1 MVLFSIKT
9 NYCCFC
15 QFINALTVAWFS
27 NKLNKTFT
35 ISVRYK
41 NDYYICLHRKK
52 QAKRSMQKKIQ
63 LNILGLSVSQTQS
76 GAYALVLAEE
86 DGERRIPII
95 IGPVEAQAIAIQLEG
110 LKPPRPLTH
119 DLIKNMALA
128 FDIALL
134 EVTIY
139 KLEEGIFYSE
149 LLCEMNGKEIK
160 IDSRTSDAVALA
172 LRFRCP
178 IFTSEDILQKAGI
191 VLEADDEGSPVRSLL
206 DEEEIEAPSLSS
218 YAQYST
224 SELEELLSE
233 AIQNEDYEKASVIRD
248 ELTKREK

>member
-1 MVLFSIKT
+1 M
-9 NYCCFC
+9 
-15 QFINALTVAWFS
+15 
-27 NKLNKTFT
+27 
-35 ISVRYK
+35 
-41 NDYYICLHRKK
+41 H
-52 QAKRSMQKKIQ
+52 KIR

-86 DGERRIPII
+86 NGERRIPII

-119 DLIKNMALA
+119 DLIKNMAMA

-149 LLCEMNGKEIK
+149 LLCEMNGKEIN

-178 IFTSEDILQKAGI
+178 IYTTEEILKKSGIILDLENED
-191 VLEADDEGSPVRSLL
+191 SPVRNIS
-206 DEEEIEAPSLSS
+206 DKDDFTDSDVST
-218 YAQYST
+218 YAQYSAK
-224 SELEELLSE
+224 ELNEMINE
-233 AIQNEDYEKASVIRD
+233 AIQHEDYEKASIIRD
-248 ELTKREK
+248 ELKKRKK

>member
-1 MVLFSIKT
+1 
-9 NYCCFC
+9 
-15 QFINALTVAWFS
+15 
-27 NKLNKTFT
+27 
-35 ISVRYK
+35 
-41 NDYYICLHRKK
+41 
-52 QAKRSMQKKIQ
+52 MQKIR

-86 DGERRIPII
+86 EGERRIPII

-134 EVTIY
+134 EVSIY

-149 LLCEMNGKEIK
+149 LLCEMDGKEVK

-178 IFTSEDILQKAGI
+178 IYTSEEILQKAGI
-191 VLEADDEGSPVRSLL
+191 VLEGEEDSPVRSLL
-206 DEEEIEAPSLSS
+206 DDEELEESGST
-218 YAQYST
+218 YAQYSS
-224 SELEELLSE
+224 SELEALLNE
-233 AIQNEDYEKASVIRD
+233 AIQDEDYEKASVIRD

>member
-1 MVLFSIKT
+1 M
-9 NYCCFC
+9 
-15 QFINALTVAWFS
+15 
-27 NKLNKTFT
+27 
-35 ISVRYK
+35 
-41 NDYYICLHRKK
+41 H
-52 QAKRSMQKKIQ
+52 KIR

-86 DGERRIPII
+86 NGERRIPII

-119 DLIKNMALA
+119 DLIKNLAMA

-149 LLCEMNGKEIK
+149 LLCEMDGKEIK

-178 IFTSEDILQKAGI
+178 IYTTEDILKKSGI
-191 VLEADDEGSPVRSLL
+191 ILDLEDEESPVRNIS
-206 DEEEIEAPSLSS
+206 DKEDYSEPEVSTYS
-218 YAQYST
+218 QYS
-224 SELEELLSE
+224 SNELNEMIDE
-233 AIQNEDYEKASVIRD
+233 AVKNEDYEKASVIRD
-248 ELTKREK
+248 ELKKRKKK

>member
-1 MVLFSIKT
+1 MPTGRNDSINRGHFQEETKMIVIFAST
-9 NYCCFC
+9 E
-15 QFINALTVAWFS
+15 
-27 NKLNKTFT
+27 
-35 ISVRYK
+35 
-41 NDYYICLHRKK
+41 KK
-52 QAKRSMQKKIQ
+52 QAERNMQKIR

-86 DGERRIPII
+86 AGERRIPII

-178 IFTSEDILQKAGI
+178 IYTSEEILRKAGI
-191 VLEADDEGSPVRSLL
+191 VLELDDENSPVRGLL
-206 DEEEIEAPSLSS
+206 DDDEDDSQVSSS
-218 YAQYST
+218 YGQYSIT
-224 SELEELLSE
+224 ELKELLNE
-233 AIQNEDYEKASVIRD
+233 AIQNEDYEKASIIRD
-248 ELTKREK
+248 ELNKREK